1 MYKVFYLSKEIIFI
15 QSKKEIIVSSSDI
28 MINSKKKDV
37 LSKAYQTFISSE
49 KNGRLV
55 FLCSENVHLV
65 FEKFIGL
72 FTGIEAA
79 GGLVTNEQEAL
90 LMIFRMGKW
99 DLPKG
104 KIEKGELPETA
115 AIREVEE
122 ETGMSSLRIIED
134 LDPTFHIYY
143 VNNEKFLKTTFWY
156 KMDCL
161 DHRMPTPQIEEGITT
176 AKWLD
181 KDEVNEAM
189 NNTYDS
195 LKGLLERYLE
205 I

>member
-15 QSKKEIIVSSSDI
+15 QSKKEIIVSCSDVT
-28 MINSKKKDV
+28 INSKKKDV
-37 LSKAYQTFISSE
+37 LSKAYQAFISSE

-55 FLCSENVHLV
+55 FLCGENVNMV
-65 FEKFIGL
+65 FEKFIAL
-72 FTGIEAA
+72 FICIEAA
-79 GGLVTNEQEAL
+79 GGLVTNEKEAL

-104 KIEKGELPETA
+104 KIEKDESPETA
-115 AIREVEE
+115 ALREVEE

-176 AKWLD
+176 VKWLD
-181 KDEVNEAM
+181 KVGVNEAI

-195 LKGLLERYLE
+195 LKGLLEQYLE